1 MGFKNMKK
9 DILINVLII
18 NKIYVRPATKMKTGI
33 TIMKYMIR
41 KLDFFGGDI
50 ASI

>member
-9 DILINVLII
+9 DILINVLTI
-18 NKIYVRPATKMKTGI
+18 NKIYVRPAHKDEDW
-33 TIMKYMIR
+33 
-41 KLDFFGGDI
+41 DFFGGDI